1 MSKSYIKGIE
11 YYLPEI
17 EVTNELLN
25 KEHPEWEVDKIQSK
39 TGIKSRFITS
49 NSEFASDMAIKA
61 ANKLFETYKIDR
73 NRIDFL
79 LYCTQSPDYFLPTTA
94 CILQNKL
101 GIPTSAGA
109 LDFNL
114 GCSGYVYGLALSKG
128 NISWYCHKHTFN
140 YF

>member
-61 ANKLFETYKIDR
+61 AN
-73 NRIDFL
+73 
-79 LYCTQSPDYFLPTTA
+79 LYIF
-94 CILQNKL
+94 I
-101 GIPTSAGA
+101 
-109 LDFNL
+109 
-114 GCSGYVYGLALSKG
+114 SK
-128 NISWYCHKHTFN
+128 YLK
-140 YF
+140 